1 VDLIQNKTHL
11 RISIFL
17 ALALLSLACS
27 LSVPGQT
34 QGTSPTAV
42 LPEPNAVS
50 ATASIVTP
58 TSVESSKQQSGGP
71 AVPVPTRD
79 QIVKSFY
86 DNGFVDGDNDKHFK
100 NVPLN
105 LIAFIEN
112 GSDVSILI
120 NVDANISKDDQFQ
133 AVQNILT
140 DLYPKDFVKYFNSYK
155 KRIYDNA
162 VKGGMALSVKPQKSN
177 GFIMTIGNPLYT
189 PGVLVALFH
198 PGGAYSNIIN

>member
-1 VDLIQNKTHL
+1 MDQGQKITYHRLG
-11 RISIFL
+11 IFL
-17 ALALLSLACS
+17 ILALLTLACS
-27 LSVPGQT
+27 LSVPGNT
-34 QGTSPTAV
+34 KEASPVGIPPVTD
-42 LPEPNAVS
+42 
-50 ATASIVTP
+50 TASTAPETNPTP
-58 TSVESSKQQSGGP
+58 LESSGQQPQGP

-86 DNGFVDGDNDKHFK
+86 ANGFIDGDNDKHFK

-112 GSDVSILI
+112 GCDVSILI
-120 NVDANISKDDQFQ
+120 NVDANISRDDQFQ
-133 AVQNILT
+133 AVLNILA

-155 KRIYDNA
+155 IEIYDNA
-162 VKGGMALSVKPQKSN
+162 VSGGMALSVKGQKSD
-177 GFIMTIGNPLYT
+177 GFMMTIGNPLYT